1 MLGRA
6 RVALAGQAAQ
16 ARRWAA
22 GDAIAGAHAATQALA
37 RAARVAEV
45 TAEDRAGRRPLGVTN
60 RLHNM
65 LSVFIRPSDV
75 V

>member
-22 GDAIAGAHAATQALA
+22 GD
-37 RAARVAEV
+37 AEV